1 MFKTV
6 LFACTALTLAGAPP
20 AQAQVQGQ
28 APAAPA
34 EAARPVEV
42 PPITFSDRT
51 LPNGMRV
58 LAMVDRSTPNVGLQL
73 FYHVGAK
80 DDPPRRS
87 GFAHLFEHLMF
98 KRTRNMPDEMFDRL
112 TEDVGGVNNAGTWDD
127 FTNYMAVV
135 PANHLERILWA
146 EADRMSG
153 LIVDQASFASERDVV
168 KEELRQRVL
177 SDPYGRFWRYVIPE
191 ASYTVHPYRRPGI
204 GSIED
209 LDAADLDD
217 VRRFHATYYR
227 PDNATLVVA
236 GNFDPAQLDAWVDR
250 YFAPVGRPDAAIPVV
265 TVREPARTAP
275 KRVTAYGPNVPLP
288 AIAINWQ
295 IPEARHPDIAPLTVL
310 DAILS
315 TGRSSR
321 LYESLIYE
329 QRLAQSA
336 ASQMDSNEH
345 PGLFM
350 VYAIMASGRSVDAGE
365 LALLRE
371 VERLRKEPVTPEEL
385 AEAKAEFV
393 ANSIRAREGSE
404 GQALAIGY
412 AAVVEGD
419 PQRINTELA
428 RLQAVTAEDVQ
439 RVAREYLDP
448 AKRVTA
454 RYLAESQRPKG
465 ERVEAGPQKAS
476 PRAAAPRPTAAARV
490 APPATQQ
497 QQPPAPGPVAPIA
510 VPAPAER
517 TLPNG
522 LRVIVARDASLP
534 LVAAQLVVRSGAEVD
549 PQGRA
554 GPRRHDR
561 LAAHQRSGRALG
573 DPDRGSRRAARR
585 LAERQ
590 LGLGRQP
597 GDAERHRA
605 PTWSRPRA
613 LMADVVRRP
622 TFAQEELDR
631 LRTRT
636 LDSLQVSLRQPG
648 RWRAW

>member
-209 LDAADLDD
+209 LTRRTSTTCAASM
-217 VRRFHATYYR
+217 RPTTG
-227 PDNATLVVA
+227 PDNADPGGGGQLRSRSA
-236 GNFDPAQLDAWVDR
+236 GRL
-250 YFAPVGRPDAAIPVV
+250 GRPLLRPRRPARRGDPRGDRCASRRGRRPSGDRLRAERAAAGHRHQLADPGGAPSGYRAADGAGRDPVHR
-265 TVREPARTAP
+265 TLLASVREPDLR
-275 KRVTAYGPNVPLP
+275 
-288 AIAINWQ
+288 
-295 IPEARHPDIAPLTVL
+295 
-310 DAILS
+310 
-315 TGRSSR
+315 GR
-321 LYESLIYE
+321 
-329 QRLAQSA
+329 RLAQSA
-336 ASQMDSNEH
+336 SSQIDSNEH
-345 PGLFM
+345 P
-350 VYAIMASGRSVDAGE
+350 
-365 LALLRE
+365 
-371 VERLRKEPVTPEEL
+371 
-385 AEAKAEFV
+385 
-393 ANSIRAREGSE
+393 
-404 GQALAIGY
+404 
-412 AAVVEGD
+412 AVH
-419 PQRINTELA
+419 
-428 RLQAVTAEDVQ
+428 
-439 RVAREYLDP
+439 
-448 AKRVTA
+448 
-454 RYLAESQRPKG
+454 
-465 ERVEAGPQKAS
+465 
-476 PRAAAPRPTAAARV
+476 
-490 APPATQQ
+490 
-497 QQPPAPGPVAPIA
+497 
-510 VPAPAER
+510 
-517 TLPNG
+517 G
-522 LRVIVARDASLP
+522 LR
-534 LVAAQLVVRSGAEVD
+534 RSWPGAL
-549 PQGRA
+549 GRA
-554 GPRRHDR
+554 GRDGP
-561 LAAHQRSGRALG
+561 AARGRSGCAH
-573 DPDRGSRRAARR
+573 SR
-585 LAERQ
+585 
-590 LGLGRQP
+590 
-597 GDAERHRA
+597 
-605 PTWSRPRA
+605 
-613 LMADVVRRP
+613 
-622 TFAQEELDR
+622 
-631 LRTRT
+631 
-636 LDSLQVSLRQPG
+636 
-648 RWRAW
+648 